1 MGKGKSPGR
10 VQRVYIKLHPS
21 QSAHSDEQF
30 GLAIAHRSIRVM
42 ACFIPKNP
50 GQQVGA
56 GHVDVA
62 VWLVI
67 HCVCGDIGGCKVVW
81 GISISGDRTS

>member
-1 MGKGKSPGR
+1 
-10 VQRVYIKLHPS
+10 
-21 QSAHSDEQF
+21 
-30 GLAIAHRSIRVM
+30 M

-62 VWLVI
+62 VWLVM
-67 HCVCGDIGGCKVVW
+67 HCVCADTGGCKAVW
-81 GISISGDRTS
+81 GMGISGELVITQADGESVLTECEGTLGFTDHHTITTKHNSILGTS